1 MRVSASD
8 VPASDGPV
16 SDVRTITKTTYLQ
29 GDVRVPGELRTATQA
44 FWLAAISAGTS
55 CFTHVPP
62 AAAATLELLQVLGV
76 EVTRDNDTAT
86 VAGVGLHGLRQSQDV
101 IDLDI
106 PEPALLPAV
115 AILSQ
120 QTFVSRVRIPAPSR
134 DAVAQLLGLLART
147 GAAYAQQDELLL
159 RLDGTESP
167 VGVTYEE
174 SDLPGSVKLGLL
186 TAGLFGDKPREPL
199 SSRDRVDAL
208 LKVRGISVDAS
219 RQADPT
225 VRTITLKPATPAAV
239 DVDIAGDLTCAL
251 PFIVAALGVRRAAV
265 TIGRVMLRPENRVFI
280 DIVRQIGGELEI
292 VDNDDGTVDLLVKGA
307 GKMKATRIAEKRSQ
321 SLLDHVA
328 LLAVLATQTEGEFI
342 IRDVES
348 LRDGDFDFIDHL
360 ARQLRAIQAKVGEYS
375 YGLVID
381 GGLPLLGA
389 RIETRRHAGLTQ
401 AFAVA
406 GLLATGT
413 MEIEDTDCVDRV
425 FPGFFAQLD
434 ALQSH
439 KKKEKTT

>member
-1 MRVSASD
+1 M
-8 VPASDGPV
+8 

-186 TAGLFGDKPREPL
+186 TAGLFGDKP
-199 SSRDRVDAL
+199 
-208 LKVRGISVDAS
+208 
-219 RQADPT
+219 
-225 VRTITLKPATPAAV
+225 
-239 DVDIAGDLTCAL
+239 
-251 PFIVAALGVRRAAV
+251 
-265 TIGRVMLRPENRVFI
+265 
-280 DIVRQIGGELEI
+280 
-292 VDNDDGTVDLLVKGA
+292 
-307 GKMKATRIAEKRSQ
+307 
-321 SLLDHVA
+321 
-328 LLAVLATQTEGEFI
+328 
-342 IRDVES
+342 
-348 LRDGDFDFIDHL
+348 
-360 ARQLRAIQAKVGEYS
+360 
-375 YGLVID
+375 
-381 GGLPLLGA
+381 
-389 RIETRRHAGLTQ
+389 
-401 AFAVA
+401 
-406 GLLATGT
+406 
-413 MEIEDTDCVDRV
+413 
-425 FPGFFAQLD
+425 
-434 ALQSH
+434 
-439 KKKEKTT
+439 